1 MIAESSLRAKPA
13 QIPRMVPLRERV
25 KQAIE
30 AGHSQADLCR
40 ATGLTSG
47 AVSQWASGAVKAIKS
62 NTAAKLAKLT
72 GWSMDW
78 WATGTGP
85 REPPQAHQAIP
96 PLSEHARALA
106 ELCDSEL
113 TAPSDR
119 QYLLNVAIST
129 VGLIKARQAHEK
141 AIAQAGA
148 AHMPGSEKPPAGAH
162 H

>member
-1 MIAESSLRAKPA
+1 MIAESALRAKPA

-30 AGHSQADLCR
+30 AGHSQAALCR

-47 AVSQWASGAVKAIKS
+47 AVSQWASGTVKAIKS
-62 NTAAKLAKLT
+62 ETAAKLAKLT

-78 WATGTGP
+78 WATGLGP
-85 REPPQAHQAIP
+85 REPSAQPVRAM
-96 PLSEHARALA
+96 SEHARALA
-106 ELCDSEL
+106 DLCDTEL
-113 TAPSDR
+113 TSPADR
-119 QYLLNVAIST
+119 QYLLDVAISA

-148 AHMPGSEKPPAGAH
+148 AHVPGSEKPPEGAH